1 MPGRPV
7 RQNLMSESP
16 IILHLVSEATGQ
28 ALEAVMRAC
37 GAQFQDAEFSPR
49 SWNLIRTRVQVA
61 RVLAGIE
68 AEPGPVL
75 SSLTSPDLQVM
86 LREGCARVGVEVKNI
101 LDGTIHFLEQQTGIV
116 AERHPGGQYVMD
128 NSYRRRIDAM
138 QYVIS
143 HDDGQKTT
151 DLSKADVVLVGV
163 SRTSKTPTCFY
174 LANRGIRAANIP
186 LVPHAPLP
194 VGLEDFR
201 GLVVGL
207 TIDPHTL
214 LEIRRS
220 RVGMMLP
227 GRSIVAPGMSETSV
241 KPYIDPENV
250 HEELH
255 WARRLCAR
263 HKWPVINVT
272 HRSVEETSAAIID
285 MLEHDG
291 APRKVAEPD
300 I

>member
-1 MPGRPV
+1 
-7 RQNLMSESP
+7 MSEQP

-37 GAQFQDAEFSPR
+37 GAQFQDAKFALR
-49 SWNLIRTRVQVA
+49 NWNLVRTRVQVG
-61 RVLAGIE
+61 RVLAGISH
-68 AEPGPVL
+68 EPGPVL
-75 SSLTSPDLQVM
+75 SSLTSPELQTM
-86 LREGCARVGVEVKNI
+86 LRVGCARLGVQVKNI
-101 LDGTIHFLEQQTGIV
+101 LDGTIHFLEQQTGIP

-128 NSYRRRIDAM
+128 ESYRRRIDAM
-138 QYVIS
+138 QYVIA

-151 DLSKADVVLVGV
+151 DLTRAEVVLVGV

-194 VGLEDFR
+194 AGLEHFP

-207 TIDPHTL
+207 TIDAHTL

-227 GRSIVAPGMSETSV
+227 GRSMVAPGMSETSV
-241 KPYIDPENV
+241 KPYIDPVNV
-250 HEELH
+250 QEELH
-255 WARRLCAR
+255 WARRLCTR

-272 HRSVEETSAAIID
+272 HRSVEETAAAIID

-291 APRKVAEPD
+291 TSRVLPAV
-300 I
+300 

>member
-1 MPGRPV
+1 
-7 RQNLMSESP
+7 
-16 IILHLVSEATGQ
+16 
-28 ALEAVMRAC
+28 MRAC
-37 GAQFQDAEFSPR
+37 SAQFQGAAFSPR
-49 SWNLIRTRVQVA
+49 NWNLIRTRVQVS
-61 RVLAGIE
+61 RVLAGIGD
-68 AEPGPVL
+68 EPGPVL
-75 SSLTSPDLQVM
+75 SSLTSPNLQDM
-86 LREGCARVGVEVKNI
+86 LRMGCARMGVQVKNI
-101 LDGTIHFLEQQTGIV
+101 LEGTIHFLEQQTGIV

-128 NSYRRRIDAM
+128 DTYRRRIDAM

-143 HDDGQKTT
+143 HDDGQKTA
-151 DLSKADVVLVGV
+151 DLTKADVVLVGV

-194 VGLEDFR
+194 AGLRDFP

-207 TIDPHTL
+207 TIDPYTL

-227 GRSIVAPGMSETSV
+227 GRSIATPGMSESSV
-241 KPYIDPENV
+241 KPYIDPQSV
-250 HEELH
+250 QEELQ

-263 HKWPVINVT
+263 YKWPVINVT
-272 HRSVEETSAAIID
+272 HRSVEETAAAIID

-291 APRKVAEPD
+291 VTGTVRDLDWPGP
-300 I
+300 

>member
-1 MPGRPV
+1 
-7 RQNLMSESP
+7 
-16 IILHLVSEATGQ
+16 
-28 ALEAVMRAC
+28 MRAC
-37 GAQFQDAEFSPR
+37 GAQFQDTEFSPR
-49 SWNLIRTRVQVA
+49 NWNLIRTRMQVA
-61 RVLAGIE
+61 RVLAGIR

-75 SSLTSPDLQVM
+75 SSLTSPDLQAM
-86 LREGCARVGVEVKNI
+86 LREGCGRVGVQVKNI

-128 NSYRRRIDAM
+128 NTYRRRIDAM
-138 QYVIS
+138 QYVIA
-143 HDDGQKTT
+143 HDDGQKAT
-151 DLSKADVVLVGV
+151 DLTKADVILVGV

-194 VGLEDFR
+194 AGLEDFP

-227 GRSIVAPGMSETSV
+227 GRSMAMPGMSETSV
-241 KPYIDPENV
+241 KPYIDPESV

-272 HRSVEETSAAIID
+272 HRSVEETAAAIID
-285 MLEHDG
+285 ILEHDG
-291 APRKVAEPD
+291 TGHKLPEHD
-300 I
+300 T

>member
-1 MPGRPV
+1 MGEV
-7 RQNLMSESP
+7 
-16 IILHLVSEATGQ
+16 ILHLVSEATGQ

-37 GAQFQDAEFSPR
+37 SAQFQSAAFSPR
-49 SWNLIRTRVQVA
+49 NWNLIRTRVQVS
-61 RVLAGIE
+61 RVLAGIGD
-68 AEPGPVL
+68 EPGPVL
-75 SSLTSPDLQVM
+75 SSLTSPDLQNM
-86 LREGCARVGVEVKNI
+86 LRMGCARMGVQVKNI

-128 NSYRRRIDAM
+128 DTYRRRIDAM

-143 HDDGQKTT
+143 HDDGQKTA
-151 DLSKADVVLVGV
+151 DLTKADVVLVGV

-194 VGLEDFR
+194 TGLRDFP

-207 TIDPHTL
+207 TIDPYTL

-227 GRSIVAPGMSETSV
+227 GRSIATPGMSESSV
-241 KPYIDPENV
+241 KPYIDPQGV
-250 HEELH
+250 QEELQ
-255 WARRLCAR
+255 WARRLCTR
-263 HKWPVINVT
+263 YKWPVINVT
-272 HRSVEETSAAIID
+272 HRSVEETAAAIID

-291 APRKVAEPD
+291 VTGTPPD
-300 I
+300 MDWPGP

>member
-1 MPGRPV
+1 MSGRA
-7 RQNLMSESP
+7 MGE

-37 GAQFQDAEFSPR
+37 SAQFQSAAFSPR
-49 SWNLIRTRVQVA
+49 NWNLIRTRVQVA
-61 RVLAGIE
+61 RVLSGIGD
-68 AEPGPVL
+68 EPGPVL
-75 SSLTSPDLQVM
+75 SSLTSPDLQNM
-86 LREGCARVGVEVKNI
+86 LRMGCARMGVQVKNI

-128 NSYRRRIDAM
+128 DTYRRRIEAM

-151 DLSKADVVLVGV
+151 DLTKADVVLVGV

-194 VGLEDFR
+194 VGLQDFP

-207 TIDPHTL
+207 TIDPYTL

-227 GRSIVAPGMSETSV
+227 GRSMAAPGMSVSSV
-241 KPYIDPENV
+241 KPYIDPQNV
-250 HEELH
+250 QEELQ
-255 WARRLCAR
+255 WARRLCTR

-272 HRSVEETSAAIID
+272 HRSVEETAAAIID

-291 APRKVAEPD
+291 VTGGQANIDLPE
-300 I
+300 

>member
-1 MPGRPV
+1 
-7 RQNLMSESP
+7 MSGSTMSDAEP

-37 GAQFQDAEFSPR
+37 GAQFQETEFSPR
-49 SWNLIRTRVQVA
+49 NWNLVRTRMQVG
-61 RVLAGIE
+61 RVLAGIR

-75 SSLTSPDLQVM
+75 SSLTSPDLQAM
-86 LREGCARVGVEVKNI
+86 LREGCARVGVQVKNI

-128 NSYRRRIDAM
+128 NTYRRRIDAM
-138 QYVIS
+138 QYVIA
-143 HDDGQKTT
+143 HDDGQKAT
-151 DLSKADVVLVGV
+151 DLAKADVILVGV

-194 VGLEDFR
+194 VGLEDFP

-227 GRSIVAPGMSETSV
+227 GRSVSAPGMSENLV
-241 KPYIDPENV
+241 KPYIDPESV

-272 HRSVEETSAAIID
+272 HRSVEETAAAIID

-291 APRKVAEPD
+291 RDYKLPD
-300 I
+300 HDM